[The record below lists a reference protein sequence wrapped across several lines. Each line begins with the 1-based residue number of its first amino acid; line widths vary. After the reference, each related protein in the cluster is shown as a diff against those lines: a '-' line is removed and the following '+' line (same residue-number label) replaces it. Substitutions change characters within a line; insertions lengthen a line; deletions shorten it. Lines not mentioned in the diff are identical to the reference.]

1 MSTDDEAAALAQ
13 KALEE
18 RRQQEEADL
27 SSDPGYLE
35 FLAKVIETE
44 MEKANEVSRKGQH

>member
-1 MSTDDEAAALAQ
+1 MTPDDEAAALAQ
-13 KALEE
+13 KELEE
-18 RRQQEEADL
+18 RRRQEESDL

-44 MEKANEVSRKGQH
+44 MEKANEIRRKSQH